1 MIYYNNTILHFI
13 YELYN
18 IYIFFVLS
26 DPGVLKWLPG
36 IILSIYEVNELTK
49 QIVFFLMKT
58 EYYLFSPFS
67 YWWENFFK
75 KYNITGK
82 YLLLTYYWT
91 ETNDK
96 IRRKYN
102 IEKQKILSGIN
113 PNNCNVCNYHPACD
127 IEIYRGGGINQ
138 F

>member
-49 QIVFFLMKT
+49 QIVFF
-58 EYYLFSPFS
+58 
-67 YWWENFFK
+67 
-75 KYNITGK
+75 
-82 YLLLTYYWT
+82 
-91 ETNDK
+91 
-96 IRRKYN
+96 
-102 IEKQKILSGIN
+102 
-113 PNNCNVCNYHPACD
+113 
-127 IEIYRGGGINQ
+127 
-138 F
+138 

>member
-36 IILSIYEVNELTK
+36 IVLSIYEVNELTK

-67 YWWENFFK
+67 Y
-75 KYNITGK
+75 
-82 YLLLTYYWT
+82 
-91 ETNDK
+91 
-96 IRRKYN
+96 
-102 IEKQKILSGIN
+102 
-113 PNNCNVCNYHPACD
+113 
-127 IEIYRGGGINQ
+127 
-138 F
+138 